1 MYNVGVKIGE
11 NMKVGDL
18 VRLNQSNRVGFILQ
32 GPWAAEDVE
41 GETLLKV
48 NVLFMGDEQPVE
60 IDTDLLLV
68 EVVK

>member
-1 MYNVGVKIGE
+1 
-11 NMKVGDL
+11 MKVGDL
-18 VRLNQSNRVGFILQ
+18 VRHYQSWRVGFILE
-32 GPWAAEDVE
+32 GPWAAEDIE

-60 IDTDLLLV
+60 INTNLLLV

>member
-18 VRLNQSNRVGFILQ
+18 VRHFTTGHVGFILE

-48 NVLFMGDEQPVE
+48 SVLFMGDDQPVE
-60 IDTDLLLV
+60 IDTDLLIV
-68 EVVK
+68 EFAK